1 MRLRKLDWSALKFLG
16 LSYKIKNLVE
26 LPAVQFDFLV
36 ENVSAYVE
44 SRKLSQHLYRDD
56 IDKAVYAKFDAED
69 EDLFK
74 DFLKSSSAFLIGDTL
89 GAAES

>member
-1 MRLRKLDWSALKFLG
+1 M
-16 LSYKIKNLVE
+16 
-26 LPAVQFDFLV
+26 QFDFLV

-44 SRKLSQHLYRDD
+44 SRKLSQHLYSDD